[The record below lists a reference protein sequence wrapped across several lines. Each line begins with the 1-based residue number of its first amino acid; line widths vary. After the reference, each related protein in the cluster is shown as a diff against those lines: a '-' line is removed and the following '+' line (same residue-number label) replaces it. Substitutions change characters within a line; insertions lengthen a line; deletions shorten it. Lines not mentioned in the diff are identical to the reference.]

1 MSELGRCVLAV
12 QNKNMARRGRFG
24 VYSDS
29 RGNVSA
35 TTVDVGMDFTHLYIL
50 AEAPQN
56 PFYDTA
62 YAYIN
67 GASYQLAADNNAKEW
82 ATSSYIATILSVSGR
97 KFTFKPNYN
106 KEGEYRYYLYFAW

>member
-1 MSELGRCVLAV
+1 MSELGRCIPAV
-12 QNKNMARRGRFG
+12 KNKNMARRGRFG
-24 VYSDS
+24 VYFDS

-56 PFYDTA
+56 PYFVTA

-67 GASYQLAADNNAKEW
+67 GASYQLAADNIAKEW
-82 ATSSYIATILSVSGR
+82 ATSSYIATILRVSGR

-106 KEGEYRYYLYFAW
+106 KEGEYRYYLYFAR